1 MGKKWEGVEDRGSG
15 TVTVQ
20 AWTGF
25 RVERVNVF
33 KRECVSKCE
42 CVRGK
47 QKTNKISNSGLV

>member
-33 KRECVSKCE
+33 KRECVNKCE
-42 CVRGK
+42 CVKGK
-47 QKTNKISNSGLV
+47 KRKPI